1 MKKRRKDIVWYIL
14 WLNGPYYYIFDICA
28 TVLLLY
34 LLWLF
39 TLGKGPDYGKYGP
52 ADLSK
57 ADFVVDN
64 RMYPHLVSIPYPS
77 SVHW

>member
-1 MKKRRKDIVWYIL
+1 MKGYTLIYAMFSLTIFKYIWYICYSTI
-14 WLNGPYYYIFDICA
+14 NI
-28 TVLLLY
+28 Y
-34 LLWLF
+34 LLWWLF
-39 TLGKGPDYGKYGP
+39 TLGKGPEYGKYGP

-57 ADFVVDN
+57 ADFVIDN